1 MPMLEKRRSKRS
13 KMVLSVK
20 VLTGKATHLVHTVDI
35 TPTGARVGSLRTKL
49 EPGTAVCLQR
59 GSKKAQFRISWVRQL
74 GPNELQVG
82 LQSLELLDN
91 FWGVD
96 LSDQQGDASKDA
108 KALMSLLAG
117 RP

>member
-1 MPMLEKRRSKRS
+1 MLEKRRSKRS

-20 VLTGKATHLVHTVDI
+20 VLTDKATHLVHTVDI
-35 TPTGARVGSLRTKL
+35 THTGARVGSLRTKL
-49 EPGTAVCLQR
+49 EPGTNVCLQR

-82 LQSLELLDN
+82 LQSLELMDN

-96 LSDQQGDASKDA
+96 LSDHQGDAPKDV
-108 KALMSLLAG
+108 KTLMSLLAG

>member
-1 MPMLEKRRSKRS
+1 MLEKRKSKRS

-20 VLTGKATHLVHTVDI
+20 VLIDKTTHLAHTVDI

-49 EPGTAVCLQR
+49 EPGTTVFLQR

-82 LQSLELLDN
+82 LQSLDLLDN

-96 LSDQQGDASKDA
+96 LSNRQDDAAKDVQT
-108 KALMSLLAG
+108 LMTLLVG
-117 RP
+117 RS

>member
-1 MPMLEKRRSKRS
+1 
-13 KMVLSVK
+13 MVLSVK
-20 VLTGKATHLVHTVDI
+20 VLIDKATHLAHTVDI
-35 TPTGARVGSLRTKL
+35 THTGARVGSLRMKL
-49 EPGTAVCLQR
+49 EPGTTVCLQR

-96 LSDQQGDASKDA
+96 LSEREGAASKSV
-108 KALMSLLAG
+108 KTLMTLLAN
-117 RP
+117 RSDAVI